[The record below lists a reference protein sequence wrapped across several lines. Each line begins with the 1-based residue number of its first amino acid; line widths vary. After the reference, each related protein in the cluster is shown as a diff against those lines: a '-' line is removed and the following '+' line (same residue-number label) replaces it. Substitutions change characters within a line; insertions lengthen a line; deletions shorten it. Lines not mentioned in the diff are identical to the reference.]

1 MLRSY
6 TYTTVPDSRNPLFL
20 KGLNFPGELAR
31 ILLLFRRNKNNNK
44 SGFCTKNNNTQKNN
58 NNQKPMQCTNRRSDP
73 QVLSYSG
80 SGT

>member
-1 MLRSY
+1 MANS
-6 TYTTVPDSRNPLFL
+6 LFL
-20 KGLNFPGELAR
+20 KDQELSGKLAR
-31 ILLLFRRNKNNNK
+31 ILLLYRGNKNNNK

-80 SGT
+80 RGI